1 MIRVSWWAGQLVSF
15 MWEVKFPKRWYGI
28 DDSAQQQ
35 ITAAW
40 QSGSPTVQFCVCK
53 SERKALWNSYSIE
66 FRTMEQT
73 NIESGRIREVR
84 LTTTPVGIEDAP
96 GGKRMKVASSSNE
109 GGVAAGPGVEDEVEG
124 DSLRLEFRAA
134 MMDECKRILNKRIE
148 ERKQADSQRV
158 QKVNN
163 DLEEQKEASGTSWY
177 KKASIHNKISVTR
190 ERSTEHANATEHGTE
205 HANATSSSG
214 L

>member
-1 MIRVSWWAGQLVSF
+1 MIRVSWWAGQLAFV

-28 DDSAQQQ
+28 DDRAQQQ

-53 SERKALWNSYSIE
+53 SERKGLWNSYSID

-124 DSLRLEFRAA
+124 DSLRVEFRAA
-134 MMDECKRILNKRIE
+134 AQ
-148 ERKQADSQRV
+148 RKS
-158 QKVNN
+158 
-163 DLEEQKEASGTSWY
+163 TS
-177 KKASIHNKISVTR
+177 ISATR
-190 ERSTEHANATEHGTE
+190 ERGTEHANATEHGTE
-205 HANATSSSG
+205 HANATS
-214 L
+214 LP